1 MTNGSKLL
9 WLANS
14 HGEIHS
20 IIWQQNEAK
29 VKKKKKN
36 QCLWICLK
44 IHFSGFILHNYF
56 GPLAPGTYRLFSA
69 FLALTPFWMLTLNL
83 NNDIFI
89 ESYVFAF

>member
-1 MTNGSKLL
+1 MEVRYYGWPIPMEKYIVSYGSRMKQRL
-9 WLANS
+9 
-14 HGEIHS
+14 
-20 IIWQQNEAK
+20 
-29 VKKKKKN
+29 KKKKN